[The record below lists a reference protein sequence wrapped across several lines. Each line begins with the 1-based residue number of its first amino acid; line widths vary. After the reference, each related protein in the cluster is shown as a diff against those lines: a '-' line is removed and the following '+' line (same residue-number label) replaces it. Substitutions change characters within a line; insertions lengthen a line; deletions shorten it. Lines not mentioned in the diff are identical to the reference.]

1 MKKLV
6 ILIYMVIFEG
16 ILISP
21 SVAEIRYEGSSTIA
35 KFMREAVAIY
45 KESNFK
51 IIIDTESA
59 GGETSV
65 IEGRADIGGVARE
78 VSQSVLDQGVKATL
92 IGRDGIAVIT
102 NKSNSINNL
111 TMAQVKMIFTGK
123 IKNWSDVGEPNLPI
137 DVFYMDPISATHLVF
152 KNVVLDGEN
161 YAGKIISPDRRII
174 GWVRRQEHKGAI
186 AHISFSFLD
195 SENPKIKR
203 IRVNDEIPS
212 IENPKYPITRPL
224 YLVTKGPPEGEVK
237 KFIDWVLSPTGQA
250 ILKKRFLG
258 VK

>member
-6 ILIYMVIFEG
+6 IFIFMMIFEG
-16 ILISP
+16 VFISP
-21 SVAEIRYEGSSTIA
+21 CIAEIRYEGSSTIA
-35 KFMREAVAIY
+35 KFMYEAITVY

-51 IIIDTESA
+51 IITDTESE

-65 IEGRADIGGVARE
+65 VEGRADIGGVARE

-92 IGRDGIAVIT
+92 IGRDGIAIIT
-102 NKSNSINNL
+102 NISNSINNL
-111 TMAQVKMIFTGK
+111 TMAQVKKIFTGK
-123 IKNWSDVGEPNLPI
+123 IKNWSEVDEPNLPI
-137 DVFYMDPISATHLVF
+137 DVFYMAPISATHLVF

-161 YAGKIISPDRRII
+161 YAGKVISPDRRII
-174 GWVRRQEHKGAI
+174 GWVRREEHKGSI

-195 SENPKIKR
+195 SVKPKIKR
-203 IRVNDEIPS
+203 IRINN
-212 IENPKYPITRPL
+212 ENPSLENINYPITRPL
-224 YLVTKGPPEGEVK
+224 YLVTKGQPEGEVK